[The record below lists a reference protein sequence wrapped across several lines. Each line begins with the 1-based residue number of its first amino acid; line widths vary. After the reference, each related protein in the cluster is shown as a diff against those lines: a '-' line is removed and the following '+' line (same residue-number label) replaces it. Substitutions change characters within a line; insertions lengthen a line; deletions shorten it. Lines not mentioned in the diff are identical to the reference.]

1 MEESA
6 RERIF
11 VYDVKRVRERFQ
23 KNKINTR
30 ARAIVPSHTHTH
42 FIHLFLPAVR
52 GERRYAPGNLLQVIF
67 GHTHS
72 RLD

>member
-30 ARAIVPSHTHTH
+30 ARALVPSHTHTPLYIT
-42 FIHLFLPAVR
+42 FYLPFEVR
-52 GERRYAPGNLLQVIF
+52 EDTLLVIF
-67 GHTHS
+67 CK
-72 RLD
+72 

>member
-30 ARAIVPSHTHTH
+30 ARAIVPSHTHTLYIS
-42 FIHLFLPAVR
+42 FYLPFEVR
-52 GERRYAPGNLLQVIF
+52 EDTLLVIF
-67 GHTHS
+67 CK
-72 RLD
+72 